1 MEASAPFFAFCE
13 TLLVPVTVIFYCKCQ
28 DDDHHFVLLIFVA
41 LPVAA
46 ATCLLH

>member
-1 MEASAPFFAFCE
+1 MEASAPFFGVF
-13 TLLVPVTVIFYCKCQ
+13 LLVPVTVIFYCKCQ